1 MEQCFNVVY
10 GKVKADLQKKVKY
23 KGFAMENPISSEV
36 VVSMQFIGET
46 STSVVSINK
55 KALRSLIT
63 KLQDLEKKASKI
75 VLDHPELP
83 LK

>member
-10 GKVKADLQKKVKY
+10 GKVKTDLQKKVKY

>member
-1 MEQCFNVVY
+1 MEQCFSVVY

-46 STSVVSINK
+46 STSVITINK

>member
-1 MEQCFNVVY
+1 MEECFNVVY
-10 GKVKADLQKKVKY
+10 EKVKADLQKKVKY
-23 KGFAMENPISSEV
+23 KGYAMNNPVSSEV
-36 VVSMQFIGET
+36 VVAMQFIGET
-46 STSVVSINK
+46 STSVVSINR
-55 KALRSLIT
+55 KALKNLIT

>member
-10 GKVKADLQKKVKY
+10 GKVKTGLQKKVKY
-23 KGFAMENPISSEV
+23 ENPTSSEV

>member
-1 MEQCFNVVY
+1 MNECHNAVY
-10 GKVKADLQKKVKY
+10 GKVKVDLEKKVKY

-36 VVSMQFIGET
+36 VVTMQFIGET
-46 STSVVSINK
+46 STSVVTINK